1 MSSGG
6 AIGIMGGSFDPIHH
20 GHLLAASEVADR
32 LDLAS
37 IVFVPAGQPWQ
48 KSRQELAA
56 AEDRYAMTIV
66 ATAGDSRFSVSRME
80 IDRLGPSYTVD
91 TLKELH
97 QTFEPSALYL
107 ITGADAL
114 AGIQTWHQYEEI
126 VKLAHLVGVSRP
138 GHLLPNDEFM
148 NRSVTLI
155 DIPGMAVSATDIR
168 QRIMA
173 KRSIRYL
180 VPAAVESYIRK
191 HQLYRVAG

>member
-138 GHLLPNDEFM
+138 GHPLPNDEFM
-148 NRSVTLI
+148 KRPVTLI